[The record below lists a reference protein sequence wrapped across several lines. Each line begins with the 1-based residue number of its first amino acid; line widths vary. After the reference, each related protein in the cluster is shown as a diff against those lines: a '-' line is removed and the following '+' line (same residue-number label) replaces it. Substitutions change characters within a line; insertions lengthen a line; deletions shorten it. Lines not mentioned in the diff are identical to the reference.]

1 MKGVPGNKT
10 AGAAAAETKKQKNN
24 KYLGACKAINAHF
37 YPLIFETSG
46 FIDKS
51 VFDLIA
57 QISGSLPNQ
66 AEHIPEFTTWAA
78 PTFNNYWLQRISIAV
93 RGGSAEMSVRNW
105 KQRLCQVVQ

>member
-1 MKGVPGNKT
+1 MEPAKPSTHTSTVDPG
-10 AGAAAAETKKQKNN
+10 GD
-24 KYLGACKAINAHF
+24 
-37 YPLIFETSG
+37 PLVFETSG

-51 VFDLIA
+51 VFLVFGLIA

-78 PTFNNYWLQRISIAV
+78 PTFKQYWLQRISIAV

-105 KQRLCQVVQ
+105 KQRLGGQAFGL

>member
-1 MKGVPGNKT
+1 MNRISSKVYLF
-10 AGAAAAETKKQKNN
+10 

-57 QISGSLPNQ
+57 QISSSLHNQ

-78 PTFNNYWLQRISIAV
+78 PTFKHYWLQRISIARSAVAQLRCPSATGNSGSGGRLSVSKPAKRV
-93 RGGSAEMSVRNW
+93 R
-105 KQRLCQVVQ
+105 